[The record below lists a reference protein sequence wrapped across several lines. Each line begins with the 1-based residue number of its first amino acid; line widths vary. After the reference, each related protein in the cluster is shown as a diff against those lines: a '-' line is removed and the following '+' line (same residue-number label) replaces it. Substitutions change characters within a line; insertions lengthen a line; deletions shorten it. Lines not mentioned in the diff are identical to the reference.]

1 MLRRLTP
8 ACSTEENPPMQ
19 LDADDVLIGRV
30 LTRREV
36 LVLFGTAGTA
46 AALAACTPGATA
58 TGIPAASAAATVSP
72 GASGTAAAP
81 ACIVRPALTEG
92 PYFVDERLLRSDI
105 RSDPSGAAEREGL
118 PLEIAF
124 AVSQI
129 NGTEC
134 TALANALV
142 DVWHCDAAGQYSDVQ
157 DQGFDTT
164 GQKWL
169 RGYQVTDAAGNATFL
184 TIYPGWYQGRT
195 VHIHFMIRLDPDSS
209 AGLEFTSQL
218 FFDDATSDQVF
229 ANAPYAAKGERGT
242 RNENDGIYGQS
253 EGLLTLALTGD
264 ATSGYSARFEIGV
277 AT

>member
-1 MLRRLTP
+1 MSP
-8 ACSTEENPPMQ
+8 DN
-19 LDADDVLIGRV
+19 DDVVIGRV

-36 LVLFGTAGTA
+36 LVLFGASGTA
-46 AALAACTPGATA
+46 AALAACAPRATT
-58 TGIPAASAAATVSP
+58 TGTPAASAAATSSA
-72 GASGTAAAP
+72 GASGTAAP
-81 ACIVRPALTEG
+81 ACIVRPALAEG

-118 PLEIAF
+118 PLDIAF

-169 RGYQVTDAAGNATFL
+169 RGYQVTDAAGNATFV

-195 VHIHFMIRLDPDSS
+195 VHIHFMIRLDPDAN

-242 RNENDGIYGQS
+242 RNDNDNIYGQS
-253 EGLLTLALTGD
+253 EGLLTLALSGD
-264 ATSGYSARFEIGV
+264 ATAGYSARFEIGV
-277 AT
+277 TT

>member
-1 MLRRLTP
+1 
-8 ACSTEENPPMQ
+8 MQ
-19 LDADDVLIGRV
+19 VDADDVMIGRV

-46 AALAACTPGATA
+46 AALAACTPSATA
-58 TGIPAASAAATVSP
+58 TGTPAASAAATASP
-72 GASGTAAAP
+72 GASGTPSAP

-129 NGTEC
+129 SGTEC
-134 TALANALV
+134 TALANAFV

-164 GQKWL
+164 GEKWL

-195 VHIHFMIRLDPDSS
+195 VHIHFMIRLDPDAT

-242 RNENDGIYGQS
+242 RNEHDGIYGQS
-253 EGLLTLALTGD
+253 EGLLTLALVGD

-277 AT
+277 TT